1 MCLRKWIQKLFAPK
15 PLAEAVTEIIQSE
28 EELTAPTLT
37 EMKFYVVVP
46 AAATNYVT
54 NPTPYRATTGYTAF
68 DPDSAG
74 TIAIAGS
81 DTYTRRGP
89 KCIKITTLASH
100 DAGVYFSSVTGADGT
115 TYTFSADVLTT
126 AGEAMVLAI
135 CSDVAGTILESTT
148 FTSTGYWQRQEV
160 SLTGTSGNAGT
171 WYLHLYRDGAS
182 PHAYDIYTDGW
193 QFEVASAATT
203 FFSGD
208 TKGFGIAPLE
218 FYWGGTPHASV
229 SYRTADTRAG
239 GSLLDLETYAVV
251 SAGFG
256 LGMGNFNQ
264 IYNELASGGA
274 YYQKHIRKPRN
285 FSLLLSYYGDNAGDL
300 HDKRNAVIEAVRPDY
315 TGYDQPLIIRYQ
327 GENSSGYEA
336 TNPVDI
342 ICIPQP
348 SHADLP
354 DNSRLQTNE
363 VLNFTVLDSYLT
375 GAYAEGKELRLY
387 DELTLGDYL
396 VYRDANGAWHDV
408 DNSGT
413 GITDTVRVIVEAP
426 NKEIIIG
433 GAFSNAGNIT
443 EADFLCKWTG
453 TVIDDVTGA
462 AHFNNDVHNLCYDS
476 EGNLYIGGEFTDA
489 GDGNG
494 DYIVKWN
501 GTALS
506 SLGTGAAS
514 AYVYSVVIEP
524 GTGDIYVGGS
534 FSGMGGVANTKC
546 IAYYDIS
553 ASAWKALGTGMGGTT
568 GWVQNM
574 AFAPNGDLYIVG
586 NFLDV
591 GGDANADY
599 LCKWNGTAFSSVGN
613 TALNSNA
620 YGVALDK
627 LGKLYITGEF
637 TNVGGNADID
647 YFAMYD
653 GNSWHSL
660 NAGLNSAAYHI
671 MTINNE
677 IYISGAFT
685 EAGGMTLTSKIVKYV
700 NGAWQQIDFKHGTAG
715 IILTMLKTSRNEL
728 FIGGSFTGTTYGCS
742 QNTIINGGNSDTY
755 PVIEVVGPGILQ
767 SIKNYTTNR
776 EIAFNNLNLLAGE
789 TVTLRLDPIDIEM
802 TSTWGGRGNLLKYI
816 VAGSDL
822 GQFSL
827 KSGTNYISLLMPSGT
842 TAATK
847 AYIYFTPKFWNIEG
861 SRYE

>member
-15 PLAEAVTEIIQSE
+15 PLAAVTEIIQSE

-100 DAGVYFSSVTGADGT
+100 DAGVYFTSVTGADGT
-115 TYTFSADVLTT
+115 TYTFSADILTT
-126 AGEAMVLAI
+126 AGEPMVLAI

-354 DNSRLQTNE
+354 DNSRLQLNE

-375 GAYAEGKELRLY
+375 GAYKEGKELGLY
-387 DELTLGDYL
+387 DTLPVGGRL
-396 VYRDANGAWHDV
+396 IYRDADGVWHDV
-408 DNSGT
+408 ANGAN
-413 GITDTVRVIVEAP
+413 GIGSPVQALVEAP
-426 NKEIIIG
+426 NGDIYIG
-433 GAFSNAGNIT
+433 GYFTNAGNVA
-443 EADFLCKWTG
+443 EADYLCKWDGSAITAVVPG
-453 TVIDDVTGA
+453 FTASVRALCFDA
-462 AHFNNDVHNLCYDS
+462 A
-476 EGNLYIGGEFTDA
+476 GNLYIGGNFTDV

-494 DYIVKWN
+494 DLIVKWD
-501 GTALS
+501 GAALS
-506 SLGTGAAS
+506 SLGTGGQGVGLPAVLAL
-514 AYVYSVVIEP
+514 AIDP
-524 GTGDIYVGGS
+524 MTGYLYAGGN
-534 FSGMGGVANTKC
+534 FTTMGGVADTAN
-546 IAYYDIS
+546 IAYWDGT
-553 ASAWKALGTGMGGTT
+553 AWNPLSTGLNGIVYCLMFGPDGNLYIGGGFTNADGT
-568 GWVQNM
+568 
-574 AFAPNGDLYIVG
+574 NGDYICYWDGTAFNMLG
-586 NFLDV
+586 NTELNDGVYSIDFDGNGILV
-591 GGDANADY
+591 AGGVFTNAGGDANANY
-599 LCKWNGTAFSSVGN
+599 IAMFKNNSWCSLGTGLNGLCETVHVGN
-613 TALNSNA
+613 
-620 YGVALDK
+620 
-627 LGKLYITGEF
+627 
-637 TNVGGNADID
+637 
-647 YFAMYD
+647 
-653 GNSWHSL
+653 
-660 NAGLNSAAYHI
+660 
-671 MTINNE
+671 NNE
-677 IYISGAFT
+677 IYAAGEFT
-685 EAGGMTLTSKIVKYV
+685 TAGGISIADKVAVYK
-700 NGAWQQIDFKHGTAG
+700 NGAWGMLNVIFPGSDY
-715 IILTMLKTSRNEL
+715 ILDILVSEKNEL
-728 FIGGSFTGTTYGCS
+728 YIGGFFSTAYANDSVQITNSG
-742 QNTIINGGNSDTY
+742 NTNVY
-755 PVIEVVGPGILQ
+755 PTIEMTGPGVVQ
-767 SIKNYTTNR
+767 SITNYTTGK
-776 EIAFNNLNLLAGE
+776 EVQFDGLTLQAGE
-789 TVTLRLDPIDIEM
+789 TVTLKLDPIDIQM
-802 TSTWGGRGNLLKYI
+802 TSTWAGRGNLLKYI
-816 VAGSDL
+816 NPGSNL
-822 GQFSL
+822 VPFYL
-827 KSGTNYISLLMPSGT
+827 RPGTNYISFFMPSGT

-847 AYIYFTPKFWNIEG
+847 AYIYFTPKFWNLEG